1 LPTHKDLEAREK
13 WFYQAQIASPAL
25 FRRDAKAGSLY
36 WLGTR
41 DATDAFFDGRK
52 TYKLTVPMPV
62 PARLFW
68 SVTIYDPLN
77 RSEIQTDQ
85 GKAALR
91 SLFELNPTAPPGPEG
106 EWIKTIPGKGWF
118 VYFRHL
124 RPRDARL
131 RRKLEA
137 GGFRVGEMSA
147 FPLRLNDA
155 SDWPSTRW
163 DYLR

>member
-1 LPTHKDLEAREK
+1 M
-13 WFYQAQIASPAL
+13 
-25 FRRDAKAGSLY
+25 FRRDAKAGSVY

-41 DATDAFFDGRK
+41 DATGAFLDGGK
-52 TYKLTVPMPV
+52 TYKLTVPLPV

-91 SLFELNPTAPPGPEG
+91 SLFELKGKTGSSVDLYFGPTAPAGHEG

-118 VYFRHL
+118 VYFRIYGPETPVVDGSWKPGDFEL
-124 RPRDARL
+124 V
-131 RRKLEA
+131 K
-137 GGFRVGEMSA
+137 
-147 FPLRLNDA
+147 
-155 SDWPSTRW
+155 
-163 DYLR
+163 